1 MLGGSGAVTPVAIR
15 REAAVGAG
23 GGAATR
29 MAKVGDGRQTLSDL
43 FFLLFAGPSYL
54 FGRRVAETTL
64 SIGVESQ
71 RGKSATLAEALDRI
85 YHASRSHLAPFLRF
99 HLHPPLSE
107 YPCASSLLLLRLV
120 DVLFDT
126 FM

>member
-1 MLGGSGAVTPVAIR
+1 
-15 REAAVGAG
+15 
-23 GGAATR
+23 

-99 HLHPPLSE
+99 RLRPPLSE
-107 YPCASSLLLLRLV
+107 HPCVSSLLLLRLV